1 MREKVMEILSGI
13 RPDIDFDVEDK
24 LVSDGLLASLDVVV
38 IVDAL
43 SDEYGINIKPKDL
56 LAENFNSV
64 EAIIALIE
72 RLLK

>member
-1 MREKVMEILSGI
+1 MREKIIEILSGI
-13 RPDIDFDVEDK
+13 RPDIDFDVENR
-24 LVSDGLLASLDVVV
+24 LVSDGVLASFDVVV

-43 SDEYGINIKPKDL
+43 SDEYGISIKPKDL

-64 EAIIALIE
+64 DSIIALVE